1 MEQVYLAAAA
11 SDGVDARLEELVGRY
26 QTKLTRYVR
35 RMVGDA
41 DLALDIAQDVFLAAY
56 RTLKADSKRELNAG
70 WLYRCA
76 TNAAI
81 SHLRRKKILR
91 FTSFESDSGLRSLRI
106 DERSAASI
114 DLQIAMQRLPADQ
127 AAAIMLTSYAGYTSA
142 EAAQILGSTP
152 DAVRQRVS
160 RAMRTLRAV
169 MAQSR

>member
-1 MEQVYLAAAA
+1 MEQVYLAAASSSA
-11 SDGVDARLEELVGRY
+11 IDARVEELVGTY
-26 QTKLTRYVR
+26 QTKLARYVR

-41 DLALDIAQDVFLAAY
+41 DLALDIVQDVFVAAY
-56 RTLKADSKRELNAG
+56 RMLRADATRELNSG

-91 FTSFESDSGLRSLRI
+91 FTPLDHDAAVRSLRI
-106 DERSAASI
+106 DERSAASL
-114 DLQIAMQRLPADQ
+114 DLQVAMQRLPSDQ
-127 AAAIMLTSYAGYTSA
+127 AAAIMLTSYAGYTSG
-142 EAAQILGSTP
+142 EAASILGTSA

-169 MAQSR
+169 MAEQR